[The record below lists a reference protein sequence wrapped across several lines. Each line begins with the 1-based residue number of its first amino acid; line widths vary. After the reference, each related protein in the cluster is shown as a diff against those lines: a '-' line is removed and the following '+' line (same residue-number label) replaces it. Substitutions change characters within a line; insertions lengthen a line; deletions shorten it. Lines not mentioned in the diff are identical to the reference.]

1 MIRQQNMIVLFC
13 LFKLLLGTGWGKR
26 MVTLFDC
33 FRMTRHNSW
42 RVVPVYLNPIF
53 PFFNTIKLILIYNE
67 NSFHDS
73 FIRYYY
79 NRCPVVVLIN
89 HVVYES
95 FWGFLIINKRL
106 RLRLRKRNR
115 FVDNSIKTYF
125 RCSRRKLK
133 KRCKN
138 VLVEMSEYSPFW
150 FYLFIF
156 FVHWKS
162 IDNG

>member
-1 MIRQQNMIVLFC
+1 MGLTGRSRYNYFFLWKKNPFWQKQKPHSNKLSRLMIRQQNMIVLFC

-95 FWGFLIINKRL
+95 FWGFLIINKHLRWRL
-106 RLRLRKRNR
+106 WKRNR
-115 FVDNSIKTYF
+115 IVDNSIKTF
-125 RCSRRKLK
+125 SL
-133 KRCKN
+133 
-138 VLVEMSEYSPFW
+138 
-150 FYLFIF
+150 
-156 FVHWKS
+156 
-162 IDNG
+162 